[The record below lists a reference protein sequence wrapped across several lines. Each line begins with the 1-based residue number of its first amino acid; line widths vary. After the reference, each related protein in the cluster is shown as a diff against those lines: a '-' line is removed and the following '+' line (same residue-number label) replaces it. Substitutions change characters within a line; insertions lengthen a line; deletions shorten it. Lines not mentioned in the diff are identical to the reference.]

1 MRKLIAVVTGVLVA
15 FCSCQ
20 DENSSLG
27 QSLVESS
34 FRNVY
39 TDTCTVDIS
48 TILMDSIATLG
59 DSVCQVG
66 YYNDSVFGKVK
77 ASYFAEFNANS
88 FSPDKEKTY
97 VFDSITLNLQPSG
110 HYWGDT
116 LAAQRV
122 YVYPLRR
129 TFPTLTGTSLYNT
142 SVIPVEDSP
151 LFSFHYTPHPGKKKL
166 LEVRIPDSFGQ
177 QLFDDMMN
185 EKDFFD
191 TQDKFRAYLH
201 GLALVP
207 DEAGSCVTGFMV
219 NDSSLYIRMYY
230 HVLDYVRTD
239 YEMDIKVNTEYA
251 FTHVD
256 HDRTATPLAALSKGG
271 ALYATSSSQ
280 TGKRAYLQGLTGI
293 YNAIEFPYLNQLM
306 TEGDI
311 VSIESA
317 MLYLYP
323 ARGSYGVVNQLP
335 ATLRLYVADD
345 NNNTVDQIYDS
356 MGTTIQDGSLTVDE
370 MQKRDTYYSFDLTS
384 FMQANLGSW
393 GINRQKLFLILDDND
408 FVCTFG
414 QVVFSNDRTQGSGQ
428 IKLDIRYKTY
438 DR

>member
-1 MRKLIAVVTGVLVA
+1 MRKLIVALAGALIA
-15 FCSCQ
+15 FCSCR

-27 QSLVESS
+27 RSLVESS
-34 FRNVY
+34 FRNIY

-88 FSPDKEKTY
+88 FSPDNEKTY

-116 LAAQRV
+116 LTVQHV
-122 YVYPLRR
+122 YVYPLKR

-142 SVIPVEDSP
+142 SVMPVEDSP
-151 LFSFHYTPHPGKKKL
+151 LFSFRYTPRPGKRKL
-166 LEVRIPDSFGQ
+166 LEVRMPDSFGQ

-185 EKDFFD
+185 GKDFFD
-191 TQDKFRAYLH
+191 TQEKFRAYLH

-207 DEAGSCVTGFMV
+207 DEMGNCVTGFMV
-219 NDSSLYIRMYY
+219 SDSSFYIRMYY
-230 HVLDYVRTD
+230 HVLDNVRTD
-239 YEMDIKVNTEYA
+239 CEMDIKVNTGYA

-256 HDRTATPLAALSKGG
+256 HDRADTPLAALTKGG
-271 ALYATSSSQ
+271 ALYATSSSR

-293 YNAIEFPYLNQLM
+293 YNVIEFPYLNNLM
-306 TEGDI
+306 VNGDI

-323 ARGSYGVVNQLP
+323 ERGSYGVVSQLP
-335 ATLRLYVADD
+335 STLRLYVADD

-384 FMQANLGSW
+384 FMQDNLGTW
-393 GINRQKLFLILDDND
+393 GMNRQKLFLILDDND
-408 FVCTFG
+408 FVCTFD
-414 QVVFSNDRTQGSGQ
+414 QVVFANDATQASGQ
-428 IKLDIRYKTY
+428 IRLDIRYKTY